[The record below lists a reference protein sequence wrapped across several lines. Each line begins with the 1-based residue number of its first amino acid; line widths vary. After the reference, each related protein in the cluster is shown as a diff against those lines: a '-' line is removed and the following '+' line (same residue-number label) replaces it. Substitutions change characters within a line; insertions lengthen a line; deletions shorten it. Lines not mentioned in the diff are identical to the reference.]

1 MVRPTGVPRRAK
13 GRTYNLSCVPFEVA
27 SDVVDGGVHVL
38 AVRGELDLG
47 TSPQF
52 KDALDGT
59 LKHEEASLLIDLTE
73 CEFIDS
79 TGVALIVEAW
89 HKITDREDG
98 RMALCCPNSQVRR
111 VLEITGLEASI
122 SMHAERDEALA
133 KLRS

>member
-1 MVRPTGVPRRAK
+1 M
-13 GRTYNLSCVPFEVA
+13 PFEVA

-52 KDALDGT
+52 KDALDGV
-59 LKHEEASLLIDLTE
+59 LGQDEVSLLVDLTE

-89 HKITDREDG
+89 HRIKGREAG
-98 RMALCCPNSQVRR
+98 QMALCCPNSQVRR
-111 VLEITGLEASI
+111 VLEITGLESSI

-133 KLRS
+133 ELRD